1 MLRRLFG
8 LENSQQR
15 KEEEERKSIE
25 IMRDLSALRKACKE
39 NVETAYKKCQEG
51 ACCNED
57 PLMARMVK
65 YNASLMK
72 SNENLLRKCDRTLI
86 NLQTGDLRR
95 KSAIVDHLNK
105 KEFNA
110 LYKDAKEKTR
120 TSNVSKLRRRA
131 LKMEKYRLILNNN
144 RSMINDCLH
153 NELCNMLENEDDDD
167 NDDDSDD
174 DNCRLTEFI
183 QSVRER
189 QVINSVL
196 AAPNPDVMSVKDV
209 ESNNDDPLCEI
220 YEDT

>member
-1 MLRRLFG
+1 MLKRIFG
-8 LENSQQR
+8 LENSQKR
-15 KEEEERKSIE
+15 KDEEERKSIE
-25 IMRDLSALRKACKE
+25 IMRDLSALRKTCKE

-51 ACCNED
+51 AVCNDD
-57 PLMARMVK
+57 PLMVKMVK

-72 SNENLLRKCDRTLI
+72 SNETLLRKCDRALL

-110 LYKDAKEKTR
+110 FYKDAKEKTR
-120 TSNVSKLRRRA
+120 ASNVSKLRRRA
-131 LKMEKYRLILNNN
+131 LKMEKYRLILQNN
-144 RSMINDCLH
+144 RSMINECLH
-153 NELCNMLENEDDDD
+153 NELSDMLENEDDDD

-183 QSVRER
+183 QGVKDR
-189 QVINSVL
+189 QVIDSLL
-196 AAPNPDVMSVKDV
+196 AAPNPDVTCVQDV
-209 ESNNDDPLCEI
+209 DGDNDDPLCEI